1 MVQSQDYLAALKRNW
16 RGDGHWLSGT
26 MRNAYGIRALDGV
39 SVPQGQGSMK
49 NDSPHCLDEFVSGN
63 GGIHIVPIV
72 FIDLDRGYGIIIM
85 SKGGNRYA
93 DVLIYD

>member
-1 MVQSQDYLAALKRNW
+1 
-16 RGDGHWLSGT
+16 
-26 MRNAYGIRALDGV
+26 
-39 SVPQGQGSMK
+39 MK